1 MKAYHPEEEQHW
13 VALDGKGLLS
23 TLSNPN
29 DSLQSFVLVVS
40 AFGQKSGL
48 VYGVNTF
55 DNGKSGEGQA
65 LDELVQTLG
74 LKGTIL
80 TMDALHCTKKNLI

>member
-1 MKAYHPEEEQHW
+1 M
-13 VALDGKGLLS
+13 
-23 TLSNPN
+23 
-29 DSLQSFVLVVS
+29 VS

-65 LDELVQTLG
+65 LDELMKTLG
-74 LKGTIL
+74 LKGAIL